1 MGETPERRV
10 YGDWE
15 TRVVRDAGEICCT
28 YPEPV
33 PAFGPRFVLRRSR
46 ILPVTD
52 VAGGVRGGSGV
63 PEEYSLPLEDGEGRE
78 KTMEGEG
85 REREREIVKWTE
97 VGVWDL
103 GVTGVG
109 VHESDGRRW

>member
-1 MGETPERRV
+1 M
-10 YGDWE
+10 
-15 TRVVRDAGEICCT
+15 
-28 YPEPV
+28 
-33 PAFGPRFVLRRSR
+33 LRRSLS
-46 ILPVTD
+46 LPATE

-63 PEEYSLPLEDGEGRE
+63 PEEYSLPLEEGEGRE
-78 KTMEGEG
+78 KTMEREA

-109 VHESDGRRW
+109 VHDNDDRRW